1 MPGVRRLL
9 DGNMGKLLGGYL
21 SSIRRAPAIAMLL
34 LSFAVCCPVYT
45 AALDQKTEKPDP
57 QQEDGRTN
65 PRFLSALR
73 AYKTQQYA
81 AAEKQ
86 LEPLVAEAPGNF
98 EVNELLGLVLVAQ
111 DEQAKANRFLARAV
125 QLKPNLTEART
136 ALATNLLALHRA
148 REAEIQF
155 KKAVELDPRGYDANH
170 NLGEFYIQSGNL
182 PNAIPFLERA
192 QGADRTAYNNSYDLA
207 LALDET
213 DRLEEARRQLQHLI
227 PLHDAAEL
235 HSLLGEVEEKS
246 RNYLA
251 SAQQY
256 EQAARMDPS
265 EQNILNWGAEL
276 LLHQTFMPAIEVFK
290 AGTERFPDSAQLQ
303 NGLGI
308 AFYGASETD
317 DAVHAFFRASDLA
330 PSDPLSL
337 TFLGKACDNASPR
350 LADQIRS
357 RLQGFLAREAQSAE
371 LDYYVAVCLS
381 RTTPDESKAE
391 RDAQV
396 ESHLKQAVSLDPNY
410 ADAYFQLGVLYA
422 DERKYRE
429 AAAQYER
436 ALQINPKVANFHYR
450 LGQALARVGDETRAK
465 EELAV
470 FEKLR
475 QSESEATDK
484 EQNQIQQFVY
494 RMRKSDAN

>member
-1 MPGVRRLL
+1 M
-9 DGNMGKLLGGYL
+9 DGHVCKSVAGYL
-21 SSIRRAPAIAMLL
+21 SSVRRAPWIALL
-34 LSFAVCCPVYT
+34 IWSFTVCHPGY
-45 AALDQKTEKPDP
+45 AAAPEQRTGQPNR

-65 PRFLSALR
+65 ERFLSALR

-86 LEPLVAEAPGNF
+86 LEPLVEEAPENF
-98 EVNELLGLVLVAQ
+98 EVNELLGLVWVAQ
-111 DEQAKANRFLARAV
+111 DDQAKANRFLSRAV
-125 QLKPNLTEART
+125 QLKPNLTEVRT

-148 REAEIQF
+148 HEAEIQF
-155 KKAVELDPRGYDANH
+155 KKAVELDPRGYDTNH
-170 NLGEFYIQSGNL
+170 NLGEFYIQRGNL
-182 PNAIPFLERA
+182 RNAIPFLERA
-192 QGADRTAYNNSYDLA
+192 QASDPTAYNNSYDLA

-213 DRLEEARRQLQHLI
+213 DRLPEARQQLKHLI
-227 PLHDAAEL
+227 PLHDSAEL

-251 SAQQY
+251 SAQEY
-256 EQAARMDPS
+256 EQAARMEPS

-290 AGTERFPDSAQLQ
+290 AGTERFPESAQLQ

-308 AFYGASETD
+308 AFYGAAQTD
-317 DAVHAFFRASDLA
+317 NAVQAFVRASDLA

-337 TFLGKACDNASPR
+337 TFLGKACDNASPP
-350 LADQIRS
+350 LAEQIRS

-371 LDYYVAVCLS
+371 LHYYVAVCQS
-381 RTTPDESKAE
+381 RTSQGDPEAE

-396 ESHLKQAVSLDPNY
+396 ESHLKQAVTLDPNY
-410 ADAYFQLGVLYA
+410 ADAHFQLGVLYA
-422 DERKYRE
+422 QERKYRE
-429 AAAQYER
+429 AVVQYER
-436 ALQINPKVANFHYR
+436 ALQINPNVANFHYR
-450 LGQALARVGDETRAK
+450 LGQALARVGDENRAK
-465 EELAV
+465 EELRV

-494 RMRKSDAN
+494 KMRKSEAN